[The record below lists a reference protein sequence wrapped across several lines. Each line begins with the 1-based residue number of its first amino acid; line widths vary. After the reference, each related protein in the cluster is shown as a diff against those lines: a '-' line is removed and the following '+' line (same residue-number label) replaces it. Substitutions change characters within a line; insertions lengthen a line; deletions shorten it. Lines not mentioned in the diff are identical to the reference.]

1 MHDAIRRNPH
11 RDIDHENCRGVRP
24 LAQRCLKIGATGCRR
39 DNDEYCTCPFCDQAE
54 LHVFHRDHIEC
65 SEKYPQKFDRQ
76 ETIHLL
82 VERATQQN
90 VLQSIE
96 ASSLHTFEVSDTLFR
111 SESTE
116 FFLEAV
122 LFVDPV
128 GSTARRQGLPEGKP
142 AMKCWVFFLTAVLC
156 SLRRDPPLRR
166 ERSRQLDCR

>member
-1 MHDAIRRNPH
+1 MSVLRN
-11 RDIDHENCRGVRP
+11 I
-24 LAQRCLKIGATGCRR
+24 LKNSTGG
-39 DNDEYCTCPFCDQAE
+39 
-54 LHVFHRDHIEC
+54 
-65 SEKYPQKFDRQ
+65 RQ
-76 ETIHLL
+76 FILL

-142 AMKCWVFFLTAVLC
+142 AMKCWGDLF
-156 SLRRDPPLRR
+156 
-166 ERSRQLDCR
+166 